1 MDSTGSRASRHP
13 SSARPYYVAPSPE
26 DFIIGSGSATSHAA
40 AGASSA
46 ASSSSTAIATTAA
59 GMASDLPGVALPS
72 RYAAVHDLIDDT
84 EFSEVP
90 RSVPGFIR
98 YWASASVL
106 GYASTACVMPFEV
119 GKILLQIQWIPKADV
134 QILNEDSETED
145 EGVIEDVIY
154 DVEELS
160 DEDDA
165 QAYFHDLNNTS
176 RGEGRNGQERRQR
189 RGARNSGGGYTSHQ
203 RNSRRRGGRGSG
215 RSSPPDDDAEH
226 GHHSVRPPLGAP
238 SLSVT
243 AVRDSSGYII
253 RRSIFESATKPEW
266 ILPFTVT
273 GGVWEM
279 MKAIGRWKGEGWWS
293 LWKGQLTTLVM
304 ETLSSAIQPFLYSCL
319 AAALL
324 RDSPFIT
331 LPLVHIPSPTKAFAV
346 TVLSHVVTGYLLSP
360 LDLVRTRLVAQSAQQ
375 RHKKYT
381 GPLDA
386 LQQIQEE
393 EGGLRNI
400 YFHSALWVP
409 AILDSTFRS
418 FFHLGIP
425 LFIERRLRITPD
437 SNSIIYGLA
446 EFTFSTVSL
455 LFTLPIET
463 VRRRLQVQTRS
474 QVTGHVAGKKSFKT
488 CVETRPT
495 PYYGVLEAVYRIL
508 TEETGKLHEYNVE
521 QKPRRPSMSRRAST
535 ASAAANNGGTSSSA
549 GSRRGSYRGEAMP
562 SNTNNGGASGSAN
575 LSADNIVH
583 LHDMPGAMPEKE
595 AEALPF
601 YTGITQLYR
610 GFSMSLSAN
619 LIVLVLGLVAGQ
631 EGGNTGWTEL

>member
-1 MDSTGSRASRHP
+1 MDSTSRASRHP
-13 SSARPYYVAPSPE
+13 SSSRPYYVAPSPE
-26 DFIIGSGSATSHAA
+26 DFILSGVSPSSSA
-40 AGASSA
+40 GGA
-46 ASSSSTAIATTAA
+46 ASSSAAASASIASSVSASTP
-59 GMASDLPGVALPS
+59 SLPS
-72 RYAAVHDLIDDT
+72 RYAAVHDLIDET
-84 EFSEVP
+84 EFSDVP

-98 YWASASVL
+98 YWASTAAL

-134 QILNEDSETED
+134 QILNEDSDEED
-145 EGVIEDVIY
+145 GAENVIEDVIY

-165 QAYFHDLNNTS
+165 QAYFHDLNNSS
-176 RGEGRNGQERRQR
+176 REGRNGERR
-189 RGARNSGGGYTSHQ
+189 RGGRSYTSQ
-203 RNSRRRGGRGSG
+203 RNRRRGGRGSG
-215 RSSPPDDDAEH
+215 RSSPPGDSTGEE
-226 GHHSVRPPLGAP
+226 SRPIRPPLGAP

-304 ETLSSAIQPFLYSCL
+304 ETMSSAIQPFLFSIL
-319 AAALL
+319 TAAIL
-324 RDSPFIT
+324 RDSPFVT
-331 LPLVHIPSPTKAFAV
+331 LPLVHIPSPSKAFAV
-346 TVLSHVVTGYLLSP
+346 TVLSHVVTSYLLSP
-360 LDLVRTRLVAQSAQQ
+360 LDLVRTRLVAQSAQA
-375 RHKKYT
+375 RHKKYS
-381 GPLDA
+381 GPIDA
-386 LQQIQEE
+386 LQQITEE

-400 YFHSALWVP
+400 YFHSAIWVP
-409 AILDSTFRS
+409 AIMDSAFRS
-418 FFHLGIP
+418 FFHMGIP
-425 LFIERRLRITPD
+425 LFIERKLRITPD

-446 EFTFSTVSL
+446 EFTFSTFSL

-474 QVTGHVAGKKSFKT
+474 QVTGHVAGKKTFKT

-495 PYYGVLEAVYRIL
+495 PYYGVVEAVYRIL

-521 QKPRRPSMSRRAST
+521 QKPRRPSMSRRTST
-535 ASAAANNGGTSSSA
+535 ASNANGAS
-549 GSRRGSYRGEAMP
+549 GSRRGSYRAEA
-562 SNTNNGGASGSAN
+562 TAGASSATTH
-575 LSADNIVH
+575 LSPDNIVQ
-583 LHDMPGAMPEKE
+583 DMPGAIPEEKDQQ
-595 AEALPF
+595 LPF

-631 EGGNTGWTEL
+631 EGGDTGWTEL

>member
-1 MDSTGSRASRHP
+1 
-13 SSARPYYVAPSPE
+13 
-26 DFIIGSGSATSHAA
+26 
-40 AGASSA
+40 
-46 ASSSSTAIATTAA
+46 
-59 GMASDLPGVALPS
+59 MASGGISSGVALPS
-72 RYAAVHDLIDDT
+72 RYAAVHDLIDDS
-84 EFSEVP
+84 EFSDVP

-134 QILNEDSETED
+134 QILNEETDDEED
-145 EGVIEDVIY
+145 GPEEDVIY

-165 QAYFHDLNNTS
+165 QAYFHDLNNNS
-176 RGEGRNGQERRQR
+176 QRSGERR
-189 RGARNSGGGYTSHQ
+189 RGARQGGYTSS
-203 RNSRRRGGRGSG
+203 RNRRSRGGGGSG
-215 RSSPPDDDAEH
+215 RASPPDEQEEDRRTL
-226 GHHSVRPPLGAP
+226 RPPLGAP

-243 AVRDSSGYII
+243 AVRDSSGYIV

-293 LWKGQLTTLVM
+293 LWKGQLTTLIM
-304 ETLSSAIQPFLYSCL
+304 ESLSSAIQPFMFSCL

-331 LPLVHIPSPTKAFAV
+331 LPLVHIPSPLKAFGV
-346 TVLSHVVTGYLLSP
+346 TIVSHVVTSYLLSP
-360 LDLVRTRLVAQSAQQ
+360 LDLVRTRLVAQSAQT
-375 RHKKYT
+375 RHKKYS

-386 LQQIQEE
+386 LKQIQEE

-409 AILDSTFRS
+409 AILDSAFRS

-425 LFIERRLRITPD
+425 LLIERKLRITPD

-446 EFTFSTVSL
+446 EFTLSTFSL

-474 QVTGHVAGKKSFKT
+474 QVKGHISGKKSFKT

-495 PYYGVLEAVYRIL
+495 PYYGVVEAVYRIL
-508 TEETGKLHEYNVE
+508 TEETGKLHEYNVD
-521 QKPRRPSMSRRAST
+521 QKPRRPSMSRRTST
-535 ASAAANNGGTSSSA
+535 ASNVNGS
-549 GSRRGSYRGEAMP
+549 SRRGSYRGTAPNMQA
-562 SNTNNGGASGSAN
+562 TNSSSGNAT
-575 LSADNIVH
+575 LSAENIVQG
-583 LHDMPGAMPEKE
+583 MPGAIPEAKE
-595 AEALPF
+595 EEALPF

-610 GFSMSLSAN
+610 GFSMSMSAN

-631 EGGNTGWTEL
+631 DGGDTGWTEL

>member
-1 MDSTGSRASRHP
+1 MDSSSRASRHP
-13 SSARPYYVAPSPE
+13 SSSRPYYVAPSPE
-26 DFIIGSGSATSHAA
+26 DFILSGAPSTSAGGATSA
-40 AGASSA
+40 AGGAA
-46 ASSSSTAIATTAA
+46 ASSTTAT
-59 GMASDLPGVALPS
+59 ASGSIASGVGLPS

-84 EFSEVP
+84 ELSDVP

-134 QILNEDSETED
+134 QILNEESDEGGED
-145 EGVIEDVIY
+145 EAGEENVIY

-165 QAYFHDLNNTS
+165 QAYFHDLNNGHRS
-176 RGEGRNGQERRQR
+176 GERR
-189 RGARNSGGGYTSHQ
+189 RGARQGGYTSSS
-203 RNSRRRGGRGSG
+203 RSRRRGGAGSG
-215 RSSPPDDDAEH
+215 RASPPDEQDVEDRRTL
-226 GHHSVRPPLGAP
+226 RPPLGAP

-243 AVRDSSGYII
+243 AVRDSSGYIV
-253 RRSIFESATKPEW
+253 RRSIFESAAKPEW

-279 MKAIGRWKGEGWWS
+279 MKAVGRWKGEGWWS
-293 LWKGQLTTLVM
+293 LWKGQLTTLIM
-304 ETLSSAIQPFLYSCL
+304 ETMSSAIQPFLYSCL

-331 LPLVHIPSPTKAFAV
+331 LPLVHIPSPLKAFGV
-346 TVLSHVVTGYLLSP
+346 TLLSHVVTSYLLSP
-360 LDLVRTRLVAQSAQQ
+360 LDLVRTRLVAQSSQT
-375 RHKKYT
+375 RHKKYS

-386 LQQIQEE
+386 LKQIQDE

-400 YFHSALWVP
+400 YFHSAIWVP
-409 AILDSTFRS
+409 AVLDSAFRS

-425 LFIERRLRITPD
+425 LFIERKLRITPD
-437 SNSIIYGLA
+437 SNSIIYGLS
-446 EFTFSTVSL
+446 EFTLSTFSL

-463 VRRRLQVQTRS
+463 VRRRLQVQSRS
-474 QVTGHVAGKKSFKT
+474 QIKGHVTGKKSFKT

-495 PYYGVLEAVYRIL
+495 PYYGVVEAVYRIL

-521 QKPRRPSMSRRAST
+521 QKPRRPSMSRRTST
-535 ASAAANNGGTSSSA
+535 ASNVNSS
-549 GSRRGSYRGEAMP
+549 SRRGSYRGTAPNMQATD
-562 SNTNNGGASGSAN
+562 SSSGNAN
-575 LSADNIVH
+575 LSAENI
-583 LHDMPGAMPEKE
+583 LHQMPGAESEEKDQ
-595 AEALPF
+595 ASSLPF

-610 GFSMSLSAN
+610 GFSMSMSAN

-631 EGGNTGWTEL
+631 DGGDTGWTEL

>member
-1 MDSTGSRASRHP
+1 MDSTAGSRASRHP

-26 DFIIGSGSATSHAA
+26 DFIIGGGGGATS
-40 AGASSA
+40 AGASGA
-46 ASSSSTAIATTAA
+46 RASSSTTTSI
-59 GMASDLPGVALPS
+59 ASDLPSTPSLPS
-72 RYAAVHDLIDDT
+72 RYAAVHDLIDET
-84 EFSEVP
+84 EFSDVP

-98 YWASASVL
+98 YWASASLL

-134 QILNEDSETED
+134 QILNEDSDDED
-145 EGVIEDVIY
+145 DVVIEDVIY

-165 QAYFHDLNNTS
+165 QAYFHDLNNTT
-176 RGEGRNGQERRQR
+176 RGGEGEYRR
-189 RGARNSGGGYTSHQ
+189 RGARNGNFQ
-203 RNSRRRGGRGSG
+203 RSSRRRGAG
-215 RSSPPDDDAEH
+215 RSPPSEDPSD
-226 GHHSVRPPLGAP
+226 SNRTLRPPLGAP

-243 AVRDSSGYII
+243 AVRDSSGYIV

-273 GGVWEM
+273 GGVWDM

-293 LWKGQLTTLVM
+293 LWKGQLTTLIM
-304 ETLSSAIQPFLYSCL
+304 ESLSSAIQPFLYSCL

-331 LPLVHIPSPTKAFAV
+331 LPLVHIPSPSKAFAV

-360 LDLVRTRLVAQSAQQ
+360 LDLARTRLVAQSAQQ
-375 RHKKYT
+375 RHKKYS

-386 LQQIQEE
+386 LKQIQEE

-418 FFHLGIP
+418 LFHLGIP

-446 EFTFSTVSL
+446 EFTFSTASL

-495 PYYGVLEAVYRIL
+495 PYYGVVEAVYRIL

-521 QKPRRPSMSRRAST
+521 QKPRRPSMSRRTST
-535 ASAAANNGGTSSSA
+535 ASAAGGTASGSA
-549 GSRRGSYRGEAMP
+549 SRRGSYRAETMQP
-562 SNTNNGGASGSAN
+562 SSSSTGHAN
-575 LSADNIVH
+575 LSADNIATSH
-583 LHDMPGAMPEKE
+583 QDTMPGALPDKQEGE
-595 AEALPF
+595 ASSLPF

-631 EGGNTGWTEL
+631 EGASTGWTEL

>member
-1 MDSTGSRASRHP
+1 MDSSSRASRHP
-13 SSARPYYVAPSPE
+13 SSSRPYYVAPSPE
-26 DFIIGSGSATSHAA
+26 DFILGGAPSTSANATSTAAGGAAGSASTAA
-40 AGASSA
+40 AGVSS
-46 ASSSSTAIATTAA
+46 
-59 GMASDLPGVALPS
+59 GVSLPS
-72 RYAAVHDLIDDT
+72 RYAAVHDLIEETDLSD
-84 EFSEVP
+84 VP
-90 RSVPGFIR
+90 RSVPGFVR
-98 YWASASVL
+98 YWASTCAL

-134 QILNEDSETED
+134 QILNEESD
-145 EGVIEDVIY
+145 EEGEAAVEDVIY

-165 QAYFHDLNNTS
+165 QAYFHDLNNNNHRS
-176 RGEGRNGQERRQR
+176 GE
-189 RGARNSGGGYTSHQ
+189 
-203 RNSRRRGGRGSG
+203 RRRGTRQGTYSNARNKRRGRGGGSG
-215 RSSPPDDDAEH
+215 PASPPEGSDAEDRR
-226 GHHSVRPPLGAP
+226 SLRPPLGAP

-293 LWKGQLTTLVM
+293 LWKGQLTTLIM
-304 ETLSSAIQPFLYSCL
+304 ETLSSTMQPFLYSCL

-331 LPLVHIPSPTKAFAV
+331 LPLVHIPSPLKAFGV
-346 TVLSHVVTGYLLSP
+346 TILSHVVTSYLLSP
-360 LDLVRTRLVAQSAQQ
+360 LDLVRTRLVAQSSQT
-375 RHKKYT
+375 RHKKYS

-386 LQQIQEE
+386 LKQIQEE

-425 LFIERRLRITPD
+425 LFIERKLRITPD

-446 EFTFSTVSL
+446 EFTFSTFSL

-463 VRRRLQVQTRS
+463 VRRRLQVQTRL

-495 PYYGVLEAVYRIL
+495 PYYGVVEAVYRIL

-535 ASAAANNGGTSSSA
+535 ASNVNSA
-549 GSRRGSYRGEAMP
+549 SGSRRGSYRGTAPNMQATD
-562 SNTNNGGASGSAN
+562 STSGNAN
-575 LSADNIVH
+575 LSADNI
-583 LHDMPGAMPEKE
+583 LRDMPGAEPEEKE
-595 AEALPF
+595 AESLPF

-610 GFSMSLSAN
+610 GFSMSMSAN

-631 EGGNTGWTEL
+631 DGGDTGWTEL